1 MLAVLEA
8 RDYGSDGLKVFAV
21 SPGFVRSNLR
31 GPSEEEK
38 SGWGM
43 AGDADDSGNLLLSI
57 VSGERDADVG
67 CLVHK
72 DGVYAW

>member
-8 RDYGSDGLKVFAV
+8 RDFGPRGFKVFVV

-31 GPSEEEK
+31 GTSEEQR
-38 SGWGM
+38 SGWGQ
-43 AGDADDSGNLLLSI
+43 AGDPESSGELILS
-57 VSGERDADVG
+57 VVKGERDADVG

-72 DGVYAW
+72 DGVFPW

>member
-1 MLAVLEA
+1 MLAVLES
-8 RDYGSDGLKVFAV
+8 RDYGSQGLKVFVV

-31 GPSEEEK
+31 GTSEEAR
-38 SGWGM
+38 SGWGK
-43 AGDADDSGNLLLSI
+43 AGDPESSGETILSVI
-57 VSGERDADVG
+57 KGERDADVG